1 LPAPRDAAWND
12 GRSNDTYTV
21 TGGRLRCRIEVPLLA
36 LALLLAG
43 ARSAAAQERT
53 FDAKLAIE
61 AVGGTVGS
69 AAGLGLAL
77 IAFSPDRCPT
87 DDIECI
93 LERLGAAGLAAAAGG
108 SLGAWQLGRME
119 DTEPSLLGSVIG
131 AIGGVA
137 AGVGLLQL
145 MESSGEGD
153 PDPVVAFIGF
163 TVTEGIVTGLF
174 SRMFAA
180 LRDDG

>member
-1 LPAPRDAAWND
+1 MPSRVAFAVCI
-12 GRSNDTYTV
+12 SV
-21 TGGRLRCRIEVPLLA
+21 LLTQA
-36 LALLLAG
+36 S
-43 ARSAAAQERT
+43 SAHAQERG
-53 FDAKLAIE
+53 FGSRLAIE

-77 IAFSPDRCPT
+77 LAFSPDRCPT

-93 LERLGAAGLAAAAGG
+93 LERLGGAGLAAAAGG

-119 DTEPSLLGSVIG
+119 NTEPSLLGSVIG

-137 AGVGLLQL
+137 AGLGVIQL
-145 MESSGEGD
+145 MENAGEGD
-153 PDPVVAFIGF
+153 PDPVIAFIGF
-163 TVTEGIVTGLF
+163 SVTEGIVTGLF

-180 LRDDG
+180 FRGNGE